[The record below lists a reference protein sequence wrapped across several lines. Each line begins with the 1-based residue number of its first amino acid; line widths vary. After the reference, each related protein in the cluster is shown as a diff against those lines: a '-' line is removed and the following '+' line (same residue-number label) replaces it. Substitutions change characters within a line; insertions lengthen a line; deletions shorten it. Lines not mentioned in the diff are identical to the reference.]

1 LRRPEHLADSPVG
14 KNFSVRFVVRDSL
27 GTVTGGRQFQA
38 NARKILARSLGRQKL
53 LFGYVFSLRGV
64 EAAKTWSRPLMH
76 PRTHE
81 ERRRSPRHRLYRVA
95 KIKIGAGIPPRDCIV
110 IDISDGG
117 VRLFLDS
124 FDAPNEFLLL
134 LSCDG
139 VVRESRYKVV
149 WRHGHEVGAEFLD
162 VVRSGFALQN

>member
-1 LRRPEHLADSPVG
+1 MG
-14 KNFSVRFVVRDSL
+14 GVRFVGRYSF

-38 NARKILARSLGRQKL
+38 NARKIIARSLGDRKL

-64 EAAKTWSRPLMH
+64 EAAKTWSRPLLH
-76 PRTHE
+76 PRIHE
-81 ERRRSPRHRLYRVA
+81 DRRRSPRHRLYRIA
-95 KIKIGAGIPPRDCIV
+95 KIKIGAGIPPRDCLV

-117 VRLFLDS
+117 VRLFLDG
-124 FDAPNEFLLL
+124 FDAPNEFVLL

-139 VVRESRYKVV
+139 VVREGRYKVV
-149 WRHGHEVGAEFLD
+149 WRHGHEVGAECLD